1 VAANSK
7 QPELRA
13 ADGLSMPAAIPSA
26 RVFEGAALPP
36 ALREL
41 PKPPVRI
48 FAHGSL
54 PRGPCVGVVGA
65 RDASPE
71 AVTFARKF
79 AFDLARR
86 GIAVVS
92 GGARGIDAAA
102 HRGAL
107 DAGGVTVI
115 VAPSSWELPYPEE
128 HAGLFAEIVA
138 KGGCHLSPFATGV
151 VARQHQF
158 FLRNSILVAFSHA
171 LVIVEAGLQSG
182 ARNAARWARQLDRPC
197 FVVPSA
203 PWHVPGLGGLQE
215 LERGHARP
223 IASIAPVLR
232 LLEQRGLHAI
242 GLTSLPP
249 GPSEVG
255 SRTREP
261 CEAVASSA
269 QAAPVKPAAVVSERV
284 KSAPRAAALADPL
297 ERAILEAIDGGLCFP
312 GEIAE
317 ALSLG
322 AGEVSH
328 ALLLLTLRGLVQSES
343 GVLRRSAR

>member
-1 VAANSK
+1 
-7 QPELRA
+7 
-13 ADGLSMPAAIPSA
+13 MPASLASVA

-54 PRGPCVGVVGA
+54 PRGPCVGVVGS

-71 AVTFARKF
+71 AMTFARKF

-107 DAGGVTVI
+107 DAGGVTMI
-115 VAPSSWELPYPEE
+115 VAPSSLELPYPEE

-158 FLRNSILVAFSHA
+158 FLRNSVLVAFSHA

-182 ARNAARWARQLDRPC
+182 ARNAARWARELARPC

-223 IASIAPVLR
+223 IASILPVLR

-242 GLTSLPP
+242 ALTSLPP

-255 SRTREP
+255 SEPREP
-261 CEAVASSA
+261 FEPVAARAKSSRA
-269 QAAPVKPAAVVSERV
+269 KSPPVEPAPTVSERAR
-284 KSAPRAAALADPL
+284 SAPRAAAPADPL

-343 GVLRRSAR
+343 GMLRRRLR